1 MLLAASCLAL
11 LPAGDLPLPP
21 SQTGLLYVSG
31 FSTNNVGEYAP
42 DGTLLRTLSAPG
54 MQQPRGIA
62 VDDAG
67 NLVVVSQASD
77 RIQVIDL
84 NGDLLQ
90 EIVHPDL
97 TSGTGIARSADG
109 RWYVGNFA
117 PGRILVFD
125 AQWSH
130 QATITDP
137 DLNGVNCVSF
147 DPDGSIT
154 VTDAANHRL
163 MRFDAQHNVIGFAD
177 HGSLFSPMS
186 IAMDS
191 HGDHYVSNGSSGVVT
206 KFDASWNY
214 LMTFGGG
221 TLSAPQ
227 GIGIDEHDV
236 LTISNFSASTVHRY
250 DVDGNLLGS
259 FPLVGVAVGRN
270 LAWQTSPFALA
281 SQGAS
286 VDASG
291 NPLRV
296 LRANGSSGDALGHIT
311 LGAGA
316 PLQLSLDLVQGW
328 PSQVGAVLYGQFTLP
343 TVGDVTT
350 LPGDMGL
357 FSFAPPFAGGSSAV
371 LINSH
376 GREALLGAG
385 LRSPAPGA
393 GALLAI
399 PGGLPASTT
408 LTLQALV
415 EDPDAPGGA
424 LRASNT
430 LVIQVQ

>member
-1 MLLAASCLAL
+1 M
-11 LPAGDLPLPP
+11 
-21 SQTGLLYVSG
+21 SG

-42 DGTLLRTLSAPG
+42 DGTLLRTISVPG
-54 MQQPRGIA
+54 MQQPRGVA

-90 EIVHPDL
+90 EVVHPDL
-97 TSGTGIARSADG
+97 TNGTGIARSADW
-109 RWYVGNFA
+109 RWYVGNFS

-125 AQWSH
+125 VLWSH
-130 QATITDP
+130 QATITDAN
-137 DLNGVNCVSF
+137 LNGVNCVSF
-147 DPDGSIT
+147 DPDGSFT
-154 VTDAANHRL
+154 VTDAVNQRL
-163 MRFDAQHNVIGFAD
+163 MRFDAQHNLIGFTD
-177 HGSLFSPMS
+177 HVSLFSPMS

-206 KFDASWNY
+206 KFDASWNF

-221 TLSAPQ
+221 TLAAPQ

-236 LTISNFSASTVHRY
+236 LTISNFSSSTVHRY
-250 DVDGNLLGS
+250 DVQGNLLGS

-286 VDASG
+286 ADASG
-291 NPLRV
+291 APLRV
-296 LRANGSSGDALGHIT
+296 LRANGSSGDALGHII

-316 PLQLSLDLVQGW
+316 PLQLSLANVQGW
-328 PSQVGAVLYGQFTLP
+328 PSQVGTVLYGQFTSP
-343 TVGDVTT
+343 TLGSVTT
-350 LPGDMGL
+350 LPNGMGL

-371 LINSH
+371 LVNSH
-376 GREALLGAG
+376 GREGILGAG
-385 LRSPAPGA
+385 LRSQATGLS
-393 GALLAI
+393 ALLDI
-399 PGGLPASTT
+399 PGGLPASMT
-408 LTLQALV
+408 LTIQALV
-415 EDPDAPGGA
+415 EDPNASSSV
-424 LRASNT
+424 LRASNA